1 MRLFSFITR
10 YIWLKFQNHN
20 VPNKQICFIIL
31 LQLIY
36 LPFPP
41 THSIISMDTINRRIV
56 FIWQYKKYR
65 RNIFFCRSKNL
76 SNISF
81 TFDGFNTFVRYSHE
95 TFLAT
100 HEMWFSINATLCSR
114 RAQVSKSARVQPQ
127 LLARRLVLKFH
138 GHFTALPRST
148 RGTNVLWQI

>member
-1 MRLFSFITR
+1 MYLTNMFHHTVATYLFLIFLQR
-10 YIWLKFQNHN
+10 
-20 VPNKQICFIIL
+20 IL
-31 LQLIY
+31 LLQWVQ
-36 LPFPP
+36 
-41 THSIISMDTINRRIV
+41 SIDESRSFDNT
-56 FIWQYKKYR
+56 KKYR
-65 RNIFFCRSKNL
+65 RNIFFAGSKNL

-114 RAQVSKSARVQPQ
+114 RARVSKSARVQPQ

-148 RGTNVLWQI
+148 HGTSVLWQI